1 MASKFPSTKRFGS
14 RYGKTNKVK
23 FGAIEALQRK
33 KYTCPSCSRDK
44 VRRVSLGI
52 WSCEKCGY
60 KFTSKAYTIG
70 KIQKIQSKTTEL

>member
-14 RYGKTNKVK
+14 RYGKTVKNK

-33 KYTCPSCSRDK
+33 KYVCPSCSRER
-44 VRRVSLGI
+44 VRRENLGI

-60 KFTSKAYTIG
+60 KFSSKAYTVG
-70 KIQKIQSKTTEL
+70 KVQKIQSRITEL